1 MGGGC
6 PLKYLTKLIFAPM
19 LRSLRTYI
27 IKVMFK
33 IICKLYITDITFL
46 RFKKMAKMK
55 KKLIKKKKN
64 TKLQRISKSKMLSQ
78 LSMPQKPKIVLK
90 GHNLVMERSHMKFL
104 KSKRASTADSLFHI
118 WGKLEEG
125 LFSLQ

>member
-55 KKLIKKKKN
+55 KKLIKKKKKQLLKIK
-64 TKLQRISKSKMLSQ
+64 TKTS
-78 LSMPQKPKIVLK
+78 VL
-90 GHNLVMERSHMKFL
+90 LTLTLWVTL
-104 KSKRASTADSLFHI
+104 
-118 WGKLEEG
+118 
-125 LFSLQ
+125 

>member
-1 MGGGC
+1 
-6 PLKYLTKLIFAPM
+6 M

-55 KKLIKKKKN
+55 KKLIKKKKKHQTSEN
-64 TKLQRISKSKMLSQ
+64 FQIKNVITIIYATKAKNC
-78 LSMPQKPKIVLK
+78 LK
-90 GHNLVMERSHMKFL
+90 GTQFSH
-104 KSKRASTADSLFHI
+104 
-118 WGKLEEG
+118 GKKPHKIPEE
-125 LFSLQ
+125 